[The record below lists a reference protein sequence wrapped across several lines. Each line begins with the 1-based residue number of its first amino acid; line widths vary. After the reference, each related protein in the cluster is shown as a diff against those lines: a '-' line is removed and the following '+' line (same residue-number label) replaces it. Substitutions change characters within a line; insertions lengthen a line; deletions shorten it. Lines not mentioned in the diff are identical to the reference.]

1 MMDELLKKQI
11 NEFHIEE
18 VTTLPKF
25 VIPNMAIATVAVAGA
40 VATASAGLAAGGLFG
55 LGILCAGATLGMNA
69 DKIIKSVPENQRDL
83 SNITDGLPAKI
94 HYEDKVKDD
103 EYESEEKPV
112 SRSSVTRH
120 WTKTSTL
127 SSAYTD
133 TIDFE
138 NSFTLGKK
146 INRKEKT
153 PSKNVIG
160 TSSSDFREALREAIN
175 HKEKTL
181 YDYIIMYCEQKH
193 FVKESDLYK
202 KACVNAKTFAKIRND
217 ETPSK
222 LTLLR
227 ICLALEL
234 SLLQTQEMLNVAGYS
249 LSNNNIIDKIIAF
262 CLDKEVLNID
272 RIEDYIFEMTGQSY
286 LIPNE
291 I

>member
-1 MMDELLKKQI
+1 MDELLKKKI
-11 NEFHIEE
+11 YEFYIEE

-25 VIPNMAIATVAVAGA
+25 TVPGIALATTAGVVGGFA
-40 VATASAGLAAGGLFG
+40 RGPFGILVATASIGSAVGTAAEEVASSISKSNYKISTSRFNNNLA
-55 LGILCAGATLGMNA
+55 T
-69 DKIIKSVPENQRDL
+69 KSVTHKSSTNF
-83 SNITDGLPAKI
+83 
-94 HYEDKVKDD
+94 KD
-103 EYESEEKPV
+103 
-112 SRSSVTRH
+112 
-120 WTKTSTL
+120 
-127 SSAYTD
+127 
-133 TIDFE
+133 
-138 NSFTLGKK
+138 
-146 INRKEKT
+146 
-153 PSKNVIG
+153 
-160 TSSSDFREALREAIN
+160 ALREAIN

-193 FVKESDLYK
+193 FEKESDLYK
-202 KACVNAKTFAKIRND
+202 KACVNAKTFAKIRNN

-234 SLLQTQEMLNVAGYS
+234 SLTQTQEMLNVAGYS

-262 CLDKEVLNID
+262 CLNEEVLNID